1 MGVVARRMAGV
12 PGRVPELRRFAA
24 EPEDAANCLF
34 EGGNPPFRRRRTH
47 MHQTSL
53 RAVRLVGVSA
63 AILIISCGLALA
75 RPGGHGGGS
84 HGGGHHGGHGAGL
97 SHGGAMHQRGHSGH
111 HATANKSHNKHLA
124 DKHRGNDG
132 TPAGFRPR
140 QRELEAERRDA
151 AGMESRQQ
159 DRMGLHAG
167 TCTLHA
173 AGSCEEAGQRR
184 PYSEGFTVADDADFL
199 QASADPNT
207 LATEA
212 CVSQR
217 GLKSRAPSETIIS
230 GVLNRPAIRCSAR
243 SGGSVYAKASA
254 DSPLSAAE

>member
-132 TPAGFRPR
+132 TPAGFGHGNASWKQNGGTPPGWSHGNKTGWGCTPGRAHCMPP
-140 QRELEAERRDA
+140 
-151 AGMESRQQ
+151 
-159 DRMGLHAG
+159 GLAKKQG
-167 TCTLHA
+167 
-173 AGSCEEAGQRR
+173 
-184 PYSEGFTVADDADFL
+184 
-199 QASADPNT
+199 N
-207 LATEA
+207 
-212 CVSQR
+212 
-217 GLKSRAPSETIIS
+217 
-230 GVLNRPAIRCSAR
+230 
-243 SGGSVYAKASA
+243 GGHTAKASRSRMTPISYRRAQTRTHSRPRHAYHSA
-254 DSPLSAAE
+254 D